1 MLSIG
6 LTGGIGSGKTQV
18 ADLLG
23 ELGASIID
31 TDVIAHQLTAPGGA
45 AIDVIRD
52 VFGAESIDPD
62 GSMDRNWMRQ
72 QVFAD
77 QDVRLQLQS
86 ILHPLISQTALAM
99 AEEADGDY
107 CVFVVPLLIES
118 SHWHKRVNRICV
130 VDCDIETQIGRV
142 ERRSGLTRDIIKRIM
157 STQASRQ
164 ARLELADDV
173 IVNDGTTTLE
183 DLRAQTIALHEH
195 WCGLINKD

>member
-23 ELGASIID
+23 QLGASIID
-31 TDVIAHQLTAPGGA
+31 TDAIAHQLTAPGGA
-45 AIDVIRD
+45 AIAVIKD
-52 VFGAESIDPD
+52 VFGDQAIDQD

-77 QDVRLQLQS
+77 QEIRLQLQS
-86 ILHPLISQTALAM
+86 ILHPMISQTALAV

-118 SHWHKRVNRICV
+118 SHWHERVDRICV
-130 VDCDIETQIGRV
+130 VDCDIETQIMRV
-142 ERRSGLTRDIIKRIM
+142 EKRSGLTRDTIKRIM

-183 DLRAQTIALHEH
+183 ALRERTIALHKH